1 MAKPGNKVFLAL
13 FLLTTA
19 FNSGAAPVV
28 FTDQAAFL
36 GALPG
41 AANTLDFDSLAAGTT
56 IASGSAVGD
65 ITFNYDFGG
74 VSMAI
79 TDGDR
84 FGAGGPFDTTSGSNF
99 LGTDD
104 LDIFQGNDLF
114 SMSFGPVNAL
124 GMFFITADEIFDD
137 EIVLNAAGTSVGLL
151 VADAAATLADG
162 GVPFFLGIIDT
173 DNTFTEASISTL
185 NGDFF
190 LYNVDDITT
199 SVVPIPGALWLFVSG
214 LLGLFAVRK
223 RTGQP

>member
-1 MAKPGNKVFLAL
+1 MLKNIKMMSLAL
-13 FLLTTA
+13 FA
-19 FNSGAAPVV
+19 IAYAVNGNAALMT
-28 FTDQAAFL
+28 FTDQASFL

-41 AANTLDFDSLAAGTT
+41 AANTLDFDSQAAGTT
-56 IASGSAVGD
+56 IASGSAVGG

-79 TDGDR
+79 TDGDQ

-114 SMSFGPVNAL
+114 SMSFGPVNAI
-124 GMFFITADEIFDD
+124 GMFFITADDIFDD

-151 VADAAATLADG
+151 VADAAATLTDG

-199 SVVPIPGALWLFVSG
+199 AVVPIPGALWLFASG
-214 LLGLFAVRK
+214 LVGLFAARRK
-223 RTGQP
+223 LG